1 MIEPER
7 ARAPGPVTQAWSN
20 TLTTATFLAVA
31 AIALAGCAVARTQTV
46 ASVQGTA
53 ISRAALVHWTRIKRL
68 ELHADSPP
76 SRTSN
81 PANAQRAALA
91 FLITAEWLQ
100 GEAKAQGVEVSSAEV
115 DSTYQR
121 LLSSPTGPS
130 FARGLGERGISGA
143 DELLLLRL
151 QQLSNKL
158 QAKIAGGAAGASP
171 EQAAARERRV
181 AAFAAAYRRRWKQ
194 RTSCRAGYIV
204 PECSNGPA
212 LPQSP
217 R

>member
-1 MIEPER
+1 MQPTR
-7 ARAPGPVTQAWSN
+7 ASAPGLS
-20 TLTTATFLAVA
+20 
-31 AIALAGCAVARTQTV
+31 ALAPTIATLVAILSLALGGCGAAKTPAV
-46 ASVQGTA
+46 ASVEGTV
-53 ISRAALVHWTRIKRL
+53 ISRAALAHWTRIKRL
-68 ELHADSPP
+68 ELHSGSSP
-76 SRTSN
+76 SRTSDRGQ
-81 PANAQRAALA
+81 PQRAALA

-115 DSTYQR
+115 DSTYER